1 MKRTTTLFATSL
13 DGVSFDKPVLNLVD
27 FNGSK
32 ANNILFDGT
41 TAVGIYDDACND
53 PNASSRSKLLLGFFR
68 LQLGFAGSTLGI
80 EARTQRLLALLALDN
95 ALAGLHDEDEAAGMH
110 AGKRH
115 RHMPLLLWRE
125 RAVCCRVHGT

>member
-41 TAVGIYDDACND
+41 TAVGIYDDAYND
-53 PNASSRSKLLLGFFR
+53 PNASSRFKCWGNLPAADNNLGYTA
-68 LQLGFAGSTLGI
+68 QLGGTAVSADGVHWTDYKRFQEPSDLVC
-80 EARTQRLLALLALDN
+80 ARLA
-95 ALAGLHDEDEAAGMH
+95 
-110 AGKRH
+110 
-115 RHMPLLLWRE
+115 
-125 RAVCCRVHGT
+125 